1 MYRRGMVTSTAFI
14 SAKLPRAALTDSS
27 SIQATTSLSNNRA
40 AQRPPD
46 FFPETKSLRSA
57 LRCRPGIDASGV
69 CNLDRKA
76 RRDCARDRAR
86 YLKQGR
92 SIRDCA
98 ARTPRGASS
107 FRYNLR
113 LLPVTLPLP
122 ADGSRQEFGT
132 CRHRGEVVP
141 VLGIARSLQAVD
153 EKRRAGVLH
162 SAASA
167 QRNRNAAHGARI
179 SAHADGRADPLS
191 PHARRQYLVAGRN
204 RSRRNRDPDRRR
216 KSAQGGGNIAPRAG
230 P

>member
-46 FFPETKSLRSA
+46 FFPDTKSLRSA
-57 LRCRPGIDASGV
+57 LRCRPLTPAESAILLEKLGAI
-69 CNLDRKA
+69 
-76 RRDCARDRAR
+76 ARDRAR

-113 LLPVTLPLP
+113 LLPVKLPLS
-122 ADGSRQEFGT
+122 ADGSRQEF
-132 CRHRGEVVP
+132 
-141 VLGIARSLQAVD
+141 
-153 EKRRAGVLH
+153 
-162 SAASA
+162 
-167 QRNRNAAHGARI
+167 
-179 SAHADGRADPLS
+179 
-191 PHARRQYLVAGRN
+191 
-204 RSRRNRDPDRRR
+204 
-216 KSAQGGGNIAPRAG
+216 
-230 P
+230 